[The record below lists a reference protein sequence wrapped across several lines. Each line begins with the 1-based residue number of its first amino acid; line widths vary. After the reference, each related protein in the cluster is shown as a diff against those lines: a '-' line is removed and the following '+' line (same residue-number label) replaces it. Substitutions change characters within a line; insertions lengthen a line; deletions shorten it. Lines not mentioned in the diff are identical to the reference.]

1 MDIIIL
7 LGSAIIGIIAA
18 ATKELIDIFI
28 QR

>member
-1 MDIIIL
+1 MDIMII
-7 LGSAIIGIIAA
+7 LGSAVIGIIAA

>member
-1 MDIIIL
+1 MEIMIL
-7 LGSAIIGIIAA
+7 MASAVIGIIAA

>member
-1 MDIIIL
+1 MDIMIL
-7 LGSAIIGIIAA
+7 IGSAVIGIIAA